1 MNDNIKNEIE
11 RLIAKYSKPDN
22 IDIFRAELEYLVLLV
37 EIGQLLADSKTLGH
51 IAKNGIVY
59 NNKEEI

>member
-22 IDIFRAELEYLVLLV
+22 IDLFRAELEYLVLLV